1 MVPKILVISDSDPT
15 GAAGIQA
22 DLKAVAA
29 QGAYACPVP
38 TILTARNTKKVAGIH
53 SIPANFLKLQL
64 DTLTE
69 DIEISAIKIGMVPN
83 LETAEV
89 LRDFLITH
97 PNIPVV
103 WDPVLIANDEKLLID
118 EKTGALIFD
127 ILKTPGLV
135 DLATPNLAATAYL
148 LHGEPATTVD
158 EMVLQARALL
168 DEGLPRVLIKGGHL
182 EADATDIFADE
193 NGFIP
198 FTTARMT
205 DGELHGIGT
214 SLASAIAALYLES
227 HNWGVAVRDAKQWLT
242 CALEHVEEV
251 ERKPGGAI
259 NHFYC
264 WW

>member
-1 MVPKILVISDSDPT
+1 MVSKILVISDSDPT

-29 QGAYACPVP
+29 QGAYACPIP
-38 TILTARNTKKVAGIH
+38 TILTARNTKEVTGLH
-53 SIPANFLKLQL
+53 PIPADFLKLQL
-64 DTLTE
+64 DTLVA
-69 DIEISAIKIGMVPN
+69 DIEIQAIKIGMVPN

-89 LRDFLITH
+89 LQDFLITH
-97 PNIPVV
+97 PDIPVV
-103 WDPVLIANDEKLLID
+103 WDPVLVANDEKLLID
-118 EKTGALIFD
+118 EKTGALIFK

-135 DLATPNLAATAYL
+135 DLATPNLAAAAYL
-148 LHGEPATTVD
+148 LNCAPATTVD

-168 DEGLPRVLIKGGHL
+168 DQGIARVLIKGGHL
-182 EADATDIFADE
+182 AADATDIFADE

-205 DGELHGIGT
+205 DGEFHGIGT
-214 SLASAIAALYLES
+214 SLASATAALYLENQ
-227 HNWGVAVRDAKQWLT
+227 NWGEAIRDAKQWLT
-242 CALEHVEEV
+242 CALEHIEEV